1 MRIRAVA
8 VVLSAFVLLTA
19 CGGGAAPQSAPAGE
33 PVGPAAPASGSAD
46 SGSGGS
52 ESDGEGSVDL
62 EGSPQI
68 EKIKQH
74 GKLMVGLP
82 SDDPALAVHDESGKH
97 SGFDVE
103 MARVLAEGMG
113 LSPSQVSFRW
123 LPPSLRLNAISSGS
137 VDVQL
142 GGFEPAEPK
151 VEKVGPYV
159 ITGPPGDE
167 TERFIGFKPGDEAM
181 GEQLRGVL
189 DTSFADGSWQ
199 RAYDATLAKEGVPAR
214 SPR

>member
-8 VVLSAFVLLTA
+8 VVLSAFVLLTS
-19 CGGGAAPQSAPAGE
+19 CGGAEAPQPAPAGG
-33 PVGPAAPASGSAD
+33 PVVPPASAPGG
-46 SGSGGS
+46 SGSDGPDS
-52 ESDGEGSVDL
+52 GEGSVEL

-82 SDDPALAVHDESGKH
+82 SDEPALAAHDDAGGH
-97 SGFDVE
+97 SGFDVA

-113 LSPSQVSFRW
+113 MQPSQVSFRW
-123 LPPSLRLNAISSGS
+123 LPPTLRLNAISSGS

-142 GGFEPAEPK
+142 GGFDPAAPK
-151 VEKVGPYV
+151 VDEVGPYV
-159 ITGPPGDE
+159 ITGPPGRE
-167 TERFIGFKPGDEAM
+167 QEHFIGFKPGDEAM

-189 DTSFADGSWQ
+189 DQALADGSWQ
-199 RAYDATLAKEGVPAR
+199 RAYDATLAEKEVTAR
-214 SPR
+214 PPR